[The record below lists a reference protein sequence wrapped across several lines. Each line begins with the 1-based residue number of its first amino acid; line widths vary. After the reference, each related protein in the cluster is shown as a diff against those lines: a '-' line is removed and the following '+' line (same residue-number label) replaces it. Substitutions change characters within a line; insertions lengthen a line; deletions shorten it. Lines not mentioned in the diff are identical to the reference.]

1 MATANFDLVT
11 DVITELYL
19 PVNTNTFVLGVSKL
33 DGTDVLAGTGDGM
46 AWQAIQA
53 DLTQLDVTN
62 GGAFSEG
69 SIYQPEPGT
78 AEIVLQSD
86 TLDPMV
92 NKNVRAGVPI
102 RVKVLDDTLFAGYW
116 YMFNGYVADV
126 ETTYTIEGKTTIRLT
141 AFDVLK
147 RLMNYRHATFNGSE
161 TYLETRLQRCADPFG
176 ITVDAGTSSTLLGV
190 VDTTNVVNGDII
202 NDALQARL
210 AWFWFNPKDTQLEA
224 ANPSTPIS
232 TPVDIHGNPL
242 RQFSNVH
249 SDAAEHYCFND
260 IVVIANDVNVTNS
273 VTATAINYPLVKI
286 TKTDSDSVDIYGML
300 STDVAVNL
308 TTDLD
313 VTDWLNKFTKPN
325 PLRSVARIGTNPV
338 VNGTLKNIAQ
348 ISIPQAISVNYER
361 PNGTIAGNYLV
372 ARYNHSVTVDTWQ
385 LTLDL
390 WG

>member
-86 TLDPMV
+86 NLDPMV

-116 YMFNGYVADV
+116 YMFQGYVADV

-161 TYLETRLQRCADPFG
+161 TFSHVRLQRAADPFG
-176 ITVDAGTSSTLLGV
+176 LTVDMGESTVLLGEVSST
-190 VDTTNVVNGDII
+190 NVLNGDII
-202 NDALQARL
+202 NDTLLARL
-210 AWFWFNPKDTQLEA
+210 SWFWFNSKDGQLE
-224 ANPSTPIS
+224 STKVGRPVGV
-232 TPVDIHGNPL
+232 PVDIHGNPL

-260 IVVIANDVNVTNS
+260 IVVIANDQDVTNS
-273 VTATAINYPLVKI
+273 VTATCINYPSIEI

-300 STDVAVNL
+300 STNVAINL
-308 TTDLD
+308 TLD
-313 VTDWLNKFTKPN
+313 VDVIGWLDEFTQPN
-325 PLRSVARIGTNPV
+325 PLRSVARIGTDPV

-348 ISIPQAISVNYER
+348 ISIPDGISVNYER
-361 PNGTIAGNYLV
+361 TNGTIAGNYLV
-372 ARYNHSVTVDTWQ
+372 ARYNHSITVDTWQ